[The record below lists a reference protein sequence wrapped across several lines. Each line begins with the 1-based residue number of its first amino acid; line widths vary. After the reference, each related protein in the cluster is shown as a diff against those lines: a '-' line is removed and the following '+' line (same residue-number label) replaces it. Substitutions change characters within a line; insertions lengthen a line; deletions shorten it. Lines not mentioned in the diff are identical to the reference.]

1 MNSENT
7 GGSPFSGP
15 PPGNGAESW
24 ALPPNEQAPGPN
36 QWGPPQMPV
45 NPSPGFPGPAA
56 TRPPFDSRHMMG
68 TPNPGSGMARALAPK
83 AAPGPSAPVYAK
95 WPEDG
100 PARPAVGSPSLAGWL
115 WLAAGVVMALSLIGG
130 VVDAF
135 TKFRPD
141 SDGVA
146 ASVYSIGDPTTWYV
160 IEVPSMLLFALVIP
174 GLLVWLSLRYRKG
187 SPSAWSWLTVLTGVV
202 LAVMFLSFR
211 FLMDYGAESTSRFM
225 TIGLIGL
232 FIATALSCT
241 ALGFSLTPTARA
253 HTFHGTRAAG
263 APAAVIMIGAAW
275 FFATGLYASGE
286 SALTMYGYVVPTPF
300 RAFGGTNIPAETTV
314 AVFLS
319 VGIYVFVSLVMLGVV
334 RAFVQGSGAARSFLA
349 VYAGILVANVF
360 FNALIMPIV
369 INMAGTDQVIKGDG
383 AATLFGIAIA
393 VGAVIASFIPPAGDA
408 FAAQKGRSDFT
419 VVDGHRHSRIAAL
432 LWGASAH
439 FTFMAFIP
447 FLPVFVQGIVQIYKM
462 YDYGAE
468 PSKES
473 LISIFVVFFLGV
485 CGTWLAMAMAW
496 RAFRLFTG
504 NESAKKPLQ
513 LMTWFVFVMGAAISF
528 ILPVEVRMDL
538 GLSVAVGVNWF
549 QAFLA
554 AGFALTA
561 LIVVKAAVP
570 PTPKKTGPAG
580 APPVGIP
587 R

>member
-1 MNSENT
+1 M
-7 GGSPFSGP
+7 
-15 PPGNGAESW
+15 
-24 ALPPNEQAPGPN
+24 
-36 QWGPPQMPV
+36 
-45 NPSPGFPGPAA
+45 
-56 TRPPFDSRHMMG
+56 
-68 TPNPGSGMARALAPK
+68 
-83 AAPGPSAPVYAK
+83 YAK

-115 WLAAGVVMALSLIGG
+115 WLAPGVVMALSLIGG
-130 VVDAF
+130 VVEAF

-141 SDGVA
+141 SDGVT
-146 ASVYSIGDPTTWYV
+146 ASGYSIGYPTTWYV

-211 FLMDYGAESTSRFM
+211 FLTDYGAESTSRFM

-241 ALGFSLTPTARA
+241 ALGFSLTPTGRA

-286 SALTMYGYVVPTPF
+286 SALTMYGYVIPTPF
-300 RAFGGTNIPAETTV
+300 RAFGDTNIPAEATV

-319 VGIYVFVSLVMLGVV
+319 AGVSVFVSLVMLGVV
-334 RAFVQGSGAARSFLA
+334 RAFVQGSGAA
-349 VYAGILVANVF
+349 
-360 FNALIMPIV
+360 
-369 INMAGTDQVIKGDG
+369 
-383 AATLFGIAIA
+383 TLFGIAIA
-393 VGAVIASFIPPAGDA
+393 VVASFIPPAGGA
-408 FAAQKGRSDFT
+408 CAAQKGRSDFA

-447 FLPVFVQGIVQIYKM
+447 FLAVFVQGIVQIYEL

-468 PSKES
+468 PSEES
-473 LISIFVVFFLGV
+473 LISIFAVFFLGV

-496 RAFRLFTG
+496 RPFRLFTG
-504 NESAKKPLQ
+504 NESAKEPLQ

-528 ILPVEVRMDL
+528 ILPVCVRMDL
-538 GLSVAVGVNWF
+538 GLTVDVGVNWF

-561 LIVVKAAVP
+561 LIVVKAVVP
-570 PTPKKTGPAG
+570 PTPKKTGPAS